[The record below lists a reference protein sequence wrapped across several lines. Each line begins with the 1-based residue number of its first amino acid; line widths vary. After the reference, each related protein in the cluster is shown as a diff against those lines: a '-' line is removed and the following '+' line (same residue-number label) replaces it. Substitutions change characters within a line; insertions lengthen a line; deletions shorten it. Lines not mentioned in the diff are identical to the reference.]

1 MLVAPPRADG
11 PRQHPHPVAEDELA
25 ALPAGDEQADHSRS
39 RKNEKRAA
47 WPRLSLPASRR
58 PERQAPPDQGGAEGP
73 VPVVADRDMTGS
85 VMGDRAERV
94 EAGRHRRHR
103 DGRADPEVPACRH
116 EAPAG
121 PGPGGE
127 DRRDEQQPRGGH
139 QQSDREV
146 NEDRVPVR

>member
-1 MLVAPPRADG
+1 MLVVPLRADG

-94 EAGRHRRHR
+94 EAGR
-103 DGRADPEVPACRH
+103 AATVPAAPIQRFQRAATRH
-116 EAPAG
+116 LP
-121 PGPGGE
+121 
-127 DRRDEQQPRGGH
+127 DQ
-139 QQSDREV
+139 DREGKIAATNNSPAAV
-146 NEDRVPVR
+146 TNSPIVK